1 MFPNYTELG
10 GRILALAMGAYIE
23 RIRFPKLGILTT
35 RVSQANPQEGIT
47 VQNIRA
53 AKGRKVEPSDDFPS
67 SPERDGQTIRWTDP
81 FWWEIPWYV
90 DDDEMTRLMSSDQIF
105 TEQVGTNV
113 ARLVADADR
122 YVLGEWAKAAMLF
135 QPVDYEDGFGAT
147 PMAFKSEYSLGI
159 HKIMEDESVPD
170 FDRRALLNVV
180 DGANVRSLDGVAK
193 ADERGTG
200 IYVPTFFIGTYYGS
214 EWFGTNN
221 MPLIGNHKDFEGDA
235 LTAFGAVNVND
246 GNGVAEG
253 KRQIIF
259 DGGGNPLP
267 GDLFTVTGSTD
278 GTDPIRHKIWRVK
291 DGKIDFFPGLGGD
304 VADDAVLTQVES
316 SGWRPSLIGTS
327 SAFGYAPVDISG
339 RAEILMGLHYEE
351 SMLDPDTQLNLTVE
365 VRRANKRTIITF
377 GTYLYAGANKPE
389 GMGILGPA
397 LPDGSD

>member
-23 RIRFPKLGILTT
+23 RIRFPRLGILTT

-53 AKGRKVEPSDDFPS
+53 AKGRKVEPSDAFPA
-67 SPERDGQTIRWTDP
+67 SPDRDGQTIRWTDP

-90 DDDEMTRLMSSDQIF
+90 DDDEMSRLMSSDRLF
-105 TEQVGTNV
+105 SEQVASNI

-122 YVLGEWAKAAMLF
+122 YVLGEWTKAAMLF
-135 QPVDYEDGFGAT
+135 HPVDATDGFGAT
-147 PMAFKSEYSLGI
+147 SAAFKSEYSLGI

-180 DGANVRSLDGVAK
+180 DEANVRSLDGVAK

-235 LTAFGAVNVND
+235 LTAFGTVRVND
-246 GNGVAEG
+246 GDGVAVDS
-253 KRQIIF
+253 RQLTY

-267 GDLFTVTGSTD
+267 GDLFTVTGSSL
-278 GTDPIRHKIWRVK
+278 RHKIWRVK
-291 DGKIDFFPGLGGD
+291 DSKIDFYPGVDGAL
-304 VADDAVLTQVES
+304 ADNATLTQVET

-351 SMLDPDTQLNLTVE
+351 TMLDPGTQLNLTVE

-389 GMGILGPA
+389 GMGILGPDA
-397 LPDGSD
+397 